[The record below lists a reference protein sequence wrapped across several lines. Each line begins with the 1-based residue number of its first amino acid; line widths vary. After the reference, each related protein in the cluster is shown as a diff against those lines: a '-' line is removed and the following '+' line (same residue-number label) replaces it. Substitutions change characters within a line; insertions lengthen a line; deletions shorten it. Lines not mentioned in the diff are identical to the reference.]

1 MSKQEKASPSDAQET
16 SVESPSGVS
25 NTKERLM
32 SPLDLLK
39 VNVNAHT
46 EKKNGLTYLSWAW
59 AWAEALKADP
69 QATFQVHT
77 FGEKPYMDVNGTGMV
92 WVSVIMFNQGR
103 TCMLP
108 VMDHRNKPIQ
118 SPDAFQVNTAIMRC
132 MTKTLAL
139 HGLGLYIYSG
149 DDLPEDFGGTSSMG
163 DLIKKEDAPA
173 YAPIAEKAERS
184 KEGAAVVTVVT
195 QEAQA
200 DVEIKD
206 YYRGHDNKVDGNAQL
221 FADGMT
227 KFLEI
232 CKNKSGLNSYWKA
245 NQEQLDKLK
254 VSHPEFYAQ
263 VRNSFAEKKKS
274 FTEEETK

>member
-1 MSKQEKASPSDAQET
+1 
-16 SVESPSGVS
+16 
-25 NTKERLM
+25 M

-92 WVSVIMFNQGR
+92 WVSVVMFNQGR

-132 MTKTLAL
+132 MTKALAL

-149 DDLPEDFGGTSSMG
+149 DDLPMEDT
-163 DLIKKEDAPA
+163 
-173 YAPIAEKAERS
+173 
-184 KEGAAVVTVVT
+184 AVVSVVT

-200 DVEIKD
+200 DVEIKKE
-206 YYRGHDNKVDGNAQL
+206 YYGGNDNQADGNAQL
-221 FADGMT
+221 FADGMI
-227 KFLEI
+227 KFLGI
-232 CKNKSGLNSYWKA
+232 CKDKSGLNSYWKA
-245 NQEQLDKLK
+245 NQGQLDALK
-254 VSHPEFYAQ
+254 VSHPELYAQ

>member
-1 MSKQEKASPSDAQET
+1 MSKQEKANPSDVQGT
-16 SVESPSGVS
+16 SVESPSGAN
-25 NTKERLM
+25 NTKEKSM
-32 SPLDLLK
+32 SPLDLLR

-92 WVSVIMFNQGR
+92 WVSVVMFNQGR

-132 MTKTLAL
+132 MTKALAL

-149 DDLPEDFGGTSSMG
+149 DDLPMEDT
-163 DLIKKEDAPA
+163 
-173 YAPIAEKAERS
+173 
-184 KEGAAVVTVVT
+184 AVVSVVT

-200 DVEIKD
+200 DVEIKKE
-206 YYRGHDNKVDGNAQL
+206 YYGGNDNQADGNAQL
-221 FADGMT
+221 FADGMV
-227 KFLEI
+227 KFLAI
-232 CKNKSGLNSYWKA
+232 CKDKSGLNSYWKA
-245 NQEQLDKLK
+245 NQGQLDALK
-254 VSHPEFYAQ
+254 VSHPELYAQ
-263 VRNSFAEKKKS
+263 VRNSFAEKKKT
-274 FTEEETK
+274 FIDEETK

>member
-1 MSKQEKASPSDAQET
+1 
-16 SVESPSGVS
+16 
-25 NTKERLM
+25 
-32 SPLDLLK
+32 
-39 VNVNAHT
+39 
-46 EKKNGLTYLSWAW
+46 
-59 AWAEALKADP
+59 
-69 QATFQVHT
+69 
-77 FGEKPYMDVNGTGMV
+77 
-92 WVSVIMFNQGR
+92 
-103 TCMLP
+103 LP

>member
-1 MSKQEKASPSDAQET
+1 M
-16 SVESPSGVS
+16 ESPSGAN
-25 NTKERLM
+25 NTKEKSM

-39 VNVNAHT
+39 INVNAHT

-92 WVSVIMFNQGR
+92 WVSVVMFGQGR

-108 VMDHRNKPIQ
+108 VMDYKNKPVPN
-118 SPDAFQVNTAIMRC
+118 PDAFQVNTAIMRC
-132 MTKTLAL
+132 MTKALAL

-163 DLIKKEDAPA
+163 DLTKKEDAPA
-173 YAPIAEKAERS
+173 YARIAEKAERS
-184 KEGAAVVTVVT
+184 KEDTAVVTVVT

-206 YYRGHDNKVDGNAQL
+206 YYGGHDNKIDGNAQL
-221 FADGMT
+221 FADGMV
-227 KFLEI
+227 KFLAI
-232 CKNKSGLNSYWKA
+232 CKDKSGLNSYWKA
-245 NQEQLDKLK
+245 NQGQLDALK
-254 VSHPEFYAQ
+254 VSHPELYAQ
-263 VRNSFAEKKKS
+263 VRNNFAEKKKS